1 MRKSAGG
8 RGGGAASVLTSGRA
22 GNAAVTGHLAGHKSL
37 THARL
42 SRLVLHGGSLK
53 PRAQV
58 EGGGGHHAAP
68 IPIGVLFV
76 RPCGATWKDARL
88 MIAKNPSSHTPV
100 GVLPAVV
107 GAASGVGLFASRGG
121 GGGQ

>member
-1 MRKSAGG
+1 
-8 RGGGAASVLTSGRA
+8 VLTSGRA
-22 GNAAVTGHLAGHKSL
+22 GNAAVSGHLAGLKSL

-42 SRLVLHGGSLK
+42 SRLVLHSGGLV

-58 EGGGGHHAAP
+58 QGGGHHAAP